1 MDRNLHPRHAFCGAE
16 TAPGFRF
23 GHGGRS
29 GESQMMTT
37 TITKDACLYSWIAGG
52 TAMLLIA
59 WRVFWMNKHGIGAHS
74 NSSFALPM
82 AVMTMLMGL
91 VVLMMINEYG
101 SLRTRRI
108 TTTLVLLLTLITTEP
123 WEMIASP

>member
-1 MDRNLHPRHAFCGAE
+1 
-16 TAPGFRF
+16 
-23 GHGGRS
+23 
-29 GESQMMTT
+29 MMTT